1 MAGNPMLPTIWR
13 QNLRRKHD
21 YLPANFEGPEPRG
34 HPCLAGI
41 RALRSTTDEHAETAC
56 GTRDKLLLI
65 SEIDFRETG
74 TPNDAAP
81 RAKTPK
87 TRTPPL
93 PALFTLRSRKLAR
106 FRKSWIFSH

>member
-41 RALRSTTDEHAETAC
+41 RALRSTTDEHPETAC
-56 GTRDKLLLI
+56 RRHDKLLLI
-65 SEIDFRETG
+65 SEIDFRETW
-74 TPNDAAP
+74 DAKRRGPARKDAKNPHAP
-81 RAKTPK
+81 TSGPLHPAVSKTGK
-87 TRTPPL
+87 VSQIL
-93 PALFTLRSRKLAR
+93 DF
-106 FRKSWIFSH
+106 